1 MLLLLLLLF
10 VELPG
15 TWTARG
21 GEWADRRRAVNR
33 EPSYLYLLYFAQ
45 PRRTSCLNPL
55 FDRPTRVSR
64 SVQCLTRL

>member
-1 MLLLLLLLF
+1 MVVVLLLLLMLLLLLLLLLLLF

-33 EPSYLYLLYFAQ
+33 ANRAICIFFILPNRGVLPA
-45 PRRTSCLNPL
+45 
-55 FDRPTRVSR
+55 
-64 SVQCLTRL
+64 